1 MKKKSSIIIF
11 FFLCVLVFAS
21 RYTFADGKGER
32 SFVSSEVF
40 SRNAMSSPVIVLP
53 SKGAFRLGPEDV
65 IEVSV
70 WGNKELTSEM
80 PVRPDGLISYPLI
93 GDVMAKGLTPAELRN
108 KITKKLNVF
117 ITDANVTV
125 IVKEINSIQISIA
138 GEVNKP
144 GAFSVNR
151 PISLLHLFSLAEGFT
166 KKADLKKSYLLRD
179 GKKMGISIYKLVRE
193 DDFSQNVQLK
203 RNDIIFIHDNFK
215 NHINIMGEIEKPQVI
230 PFREGMTL
238 LDAVLMA
245 EGLTDVAHAKGT
257 KVYRKSR
264 KSDKFKTLKV
274 DLDKVIHDG
283 DLSKNILLQPGDM
296 IYVPRS
302 FF

>member
-1 MKKKSSIIIF
+1 MIF
-11 FFLCVLVFAS
+11 FFLCVLAFAS
-21 RYTFADGKGER
+21 HHTFADGKDGR
-32 SFVSSEVF
+32 SSKSPDFF
-40 SRNAMSSPVIVLP
+40 SRSAAPSPVIELP
-53 SKGAFRLGPEDV
+53 GKDAFRLGPEDV

-80 PVRPDGLISYPLI
+80 PIRPDGLISYPLI
-93 GDVMAKGLTPAELRN
+93 GDIMAKGLTPAELKN
-108 KITKKLNVF
+108 KIAKALKVF

-125 IVKEINSIQISIA
+125 VVKEINSIQISIA

-144 GAFSVNR
+144 GTFSVNR

-166 KKADLKKSYLLRD
+166 EKADMRKSYLLRG
-179 GKKMGISIYKLVRE
+179 GKKLGISIYKLVRE

-203 RNDIIFIHDNFK
+203 HNDIIFIHDNFK
-215 NHINIMGEIEKPQVI
+215 SRINIMGEIEKPQVI
-230 PFREGMTL
+230 TFREGMTI

-245 EGLTDVAHAKGT
+245 EGLTDVARAKGT

-264 KSDKFKTLKV
+264 RDKKFKTLKV
-274 DLDKVIHDG
+274 DLDKVIHEG

-296 IYVPRS
+296 IHVPRS